1 MVRKKPGKTNRIFRS
16 YIGQMRDNADDLLE
30 INPMS
35 RQPTLKQLRYLCAL
49 AQHQH
54 FGNAAKSC
62 HVSQSTLSASIV
74 ELEEVLSISL
84 VERNNR
90 SVLLTSVGSE
100 VVERARGI
108 LTDVDDIV
116 SLCEASRE
124 PFQGTI
130 RLGVIPTI
138 APFILPSML
147 KSLRAQYP
155 LCKLFVREDLSKS
168 LVDALQVGELDV
180 LLLALPFPADQT
192 DTLNLFEDPFY
203 LAAMPDSRLVQSSKL
218 RTRDLQGAEM
228 LLLEEGHCLRDHALE
243 ACKLREKDV
252 TVPYQATSLTTIVQM
267 VANGIGTTLL
277 PKMATDAG
285 IADGT
290 NLVLRPFDEPDVG
303 RHIGLMWRKKTPR
316 KHEFGLLGAFIQE
329 CLDND

>member
-1 MVRKKPGKTNRIFRS
+1 
-16 YIGQMRDNADDLLE
+16 
-30 INPMS
+30 MS
-35 RQPTLKQLRYLCAL
+35 RQPTLKQLKYLCAL

-54 FGNAAKSC
+54 FGNAAKAC

-74 ELEEVLSISL
+74 ELEDILSISL

-90 SVLLTSVGSE
+90 AVLLTAVGQE
-100 VVERARGI
+100 VVTRAKGI
-108 LTDVDDIV
+108 LTDIDDVV

-138 APFILPSML
+138 APFILPALL
-147 KSLRAQYP
+147 KALRAQHP
-155 LCKLFVREDLSKS
+155 DCKLFVREDLSQA

-180 LLLALPFPADQT
+180 LLLALPFPAEHT
-192 DTLNLFEDPFY
+192 DTLSLFEDPFF
-203 LAAMPDSRLVQSSKL
+203 LAAMPDTRLAMSSKL
-218 RTRDLQGAEM
+218 RTKDLQGAEM

-285 IADGT
+285 IAEGT
-290 NLVLRPFDEPDVG
+290 NLVLRAFDEPDVG
-303 RHIGLMWRKKTPR
+303 RQIGLMWRKKTPR

-329 CLDND
+329 CLDQI

>member
-1 MVRKKPGKTNRIFRS
+1 
-16 YIGQMRDNADDLLE
+16 
-30 INPMS
+30 MS
-35 RQPTLKQLRYLCAL
+35 RQPTLKQLKYLCAL

-54 FGNAAKSC
+54 FGNAAKAC

-74 ELEEVLSISL
+74 ELEDVLSISL

-90 SVLLTSVGSE
+90 AVLLSAVGQD
-100 VVERARGI
+100 VVERAKAI
-108 LTDVDDIV
+108 LTDVDDVI

-138 APFILPSML
+138 APFILPKML
-147 KSLRAQYP
+147 KSLRAQHP
-155 LCKLFVREDLSKS
+155 DCKLFVREDLSQS
-168 LVDALQVGELDV
+168 LVDALQVGDLDV
-180 LLLALPFPADQT
+180 LLLALPFPAEHT
-192 DTLNLFEDPFY
+192 DTLSLLEDPFY
-203 LAAMPDSRLVQSSKL
+203 LAAMPNTRLVMSGKL
-218 RTRDLQGAEM
+218 RTKDLQGADM

-243 ACKLREKDV
+243 ACKLRERDV

-277 PKMATDAG
+277 PKMAADAG
-285 IADGT
+285 IAEGT
-290 NLVLRPFDEPDVG
+290 DLVLRPFDEPDVG
-303 RHIGLMWRKKTPR
+303 RQIGLMWRKKTPR

-329 CLDND
+329 CLERI